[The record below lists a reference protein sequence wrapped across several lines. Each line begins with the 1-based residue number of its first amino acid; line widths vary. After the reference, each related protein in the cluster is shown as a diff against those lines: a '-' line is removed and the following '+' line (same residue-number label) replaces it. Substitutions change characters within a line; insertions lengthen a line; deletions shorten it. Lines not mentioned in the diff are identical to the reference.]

1 MEDILCNK
9 AIYWI
14 FPRVMNIDQPI
25 FQNLVAHCAYLLIK
39 KLKVNIN
46 FRFFL
51 FYPVFFLVYIFFETN
66 FHYLSESSLELTI
79 WPKLFLISQFFCPNF
94 LSVGIYA

>member
-25 FQNLVAHCAYLLIK
+25 FQNMVAHCAYLLIK

-46 FRFFL
+46 FSFFMFYSVFFL
-51 FYPVFFLVYIFFETN
+51 FIYFFKQIFTIFQSLALN
-66 FHYLSESSLELTI
+66 LLYGLSCS
-79 WPKLFLISQFFCPNF
+79 
-94 LSVGIYA
+94 